1 MPYSNLPIL
10 LVEGDEMLRYSF
22 LEHFQRQGFFGI
34 GAASADEALRI
45 LADRSVRMAIIDFD
59 LPGGRGH
66 LLADQLHVTN
76 PQIPIVGHSSETE
89 LDAQLSAYSYGIDD
103 LWMKPLPL
111 SLAVAKCRAMLRR
124 TLAETLTAAPLHLGD
139 VTVDLRR
146 QIVMRDHEPVA
157 LNEKEL
163 GIIRT
168 LAMEEGAPVR
178 RETLLAQV
186 WGFDTRPAVRTVD
199 NYIVSLRRKIE
210 RDPSEPQYL
219 ITVGGIGYRL
229 NFSTPV
235 RRRNGTTNT

>member
-1 MPYSNLPIL
+1 MPFRNLPIL
-10 LVEGDEMLRYSF
+10 LVEGDELLRYSF
-22 LEHFQRQGFFGI
+22 LEHLQRQGFFI
-34 GAASADEALRI
+34 LGASSAEDAVRI

-76 PQIPIVGHSSETE
+76 PQIPIIGHSSETD
-89 LDAQLSAYSYGIDD
+89 LDAQLSAYSYGIDE
-103 LWMKPLPL
+103 LWMKPQPL
-111 SLAVAKCRAMLRR
+111 SLAIAKCRAMLRR
-124 TLAETLTAAPLHLGD
+124 TLAEALTDSPLQLGD

-178 RETLLAQV
+178 RETLLAHV

-229 NFSTPV
+229 NFSLPIL
-235 RRRNGTTNT
+235 RRNGTLST